1 MLVKKL
7 NCRLVNI
14 YVLNNSKIIFCNF
27 RLNARKWNGLKRRP
41 IAARTVSKKQKF
53 NFASE
58 DRIADLKQIKLKKKS
73 EAKIDWAVNCFI
85 EWRAERLDKFQYD
98 PAIYFADLTNLET
111 IEKANLS
118 HALCRFIPEVTKKRG
133 EGRTL
138 VLLCIK

>member
-1 MLVKKL
+1 M
-7 NCRLVNI
+7 
-14 YVLNNSKIIFCNF
+14 
-27 RLNARKWNGLKRRP
+27 
-41 IAARTVSKKQKF
+41 SKKRKF

-73 EAKIDWAVNCFI
+73 EAKIDWAVNCYI

-98 PAIYFADLTNLET
+98 PAIYFADLSNLET

-133 EGRTL
+133 EEAYPGATL
-138 VLLCIK
+138 CQMIVAIQRFLVVNKIKLKLSDDPEFD